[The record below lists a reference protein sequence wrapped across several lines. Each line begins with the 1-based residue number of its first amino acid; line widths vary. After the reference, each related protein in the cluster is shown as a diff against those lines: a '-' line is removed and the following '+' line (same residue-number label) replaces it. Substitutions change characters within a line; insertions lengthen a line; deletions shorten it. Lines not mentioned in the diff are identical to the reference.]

1 MHLQHTTTGSRRQDA
16 CVARRR
22 ASREGDSS
30 VHMLPSARETQAIER
45 RRDGRKTWSQA
56 RFRPPVAHRAQRPAR
71 QPSSALTTLDE
82 PRDVGTREKSRRRPG
97 RQLASSRRLR
107 GRIAVA
113 RRSQAPTPSA
123 SLDAYDI
130 GARLIR
136 SVEIAPPAKV
146 DQLDGRRSPGPQSPE
161 TQKICVP
168 KDIHSDC
175 MCHPCAGA
183 ICDR

>member
-130 GARLIR
+130 GERLARA
-136 SVEIAPPAKV
+136 VEIAPPAKV
-146 DQLDGRRSPGPQSPE
+146 DQLIPSHEWVQVDLIDRDRHFQTSP
-161 TQKICVP
+161 V
-168 KDIHSDC
+168 
-175 MCHPCAGA
+175 
-183 ICDR
+183 